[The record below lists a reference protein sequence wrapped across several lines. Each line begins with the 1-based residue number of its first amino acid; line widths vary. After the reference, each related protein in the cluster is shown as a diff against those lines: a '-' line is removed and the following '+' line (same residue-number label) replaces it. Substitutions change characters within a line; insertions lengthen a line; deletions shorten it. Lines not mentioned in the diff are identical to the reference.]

1 MIQIMLMYSISI
13 YDQYQYGACVF
24 MIIQLLSNNIARY
37 IVLFRKFLGWVFFFL
52 EFKWSFLMSV
62 FPYVDKGW

>member
-1 MIQIMLMYSISI
+1 MIQIMLMYSI

-37 IVLFRKFLGWVFFFL
+37 IVLFRKILGWVFFF
-52 EFKWSFLMSV
+52 F
-62 FPYVDKGW
+62 